1 MKLNRNS
8 LSKVGQGLKSNSPEI
23 LTALGVAG
31 VFTTSYL
38 TGKASYKASRIIAEE
53 EQQGELFEDRKDRIK
68 ERIRLTWKLYVPAAI
83 SGVVTTGCIIG
94 ASKAN
99 SKRTAAAVT
108 AYSLTK
114 KAFDEYTEKVVEEV
128 GKGKEQKIR
137 DGIAQDHVSA
147 EPPVTREVII
157 TSGGNVLCCELYT
170 HRYFRS
176 DMESLRRAQNDIN
189 MQVVN
194 QLYVTLD
201 EFYDLVGLPHTS
213 VSDKMGWDS
222 EQLMDLRI
230 SGTISESGEPC
241 LAFEYNYVKPLR

>member
-230 SGTISESGEPC
+230 SGTISESREPC